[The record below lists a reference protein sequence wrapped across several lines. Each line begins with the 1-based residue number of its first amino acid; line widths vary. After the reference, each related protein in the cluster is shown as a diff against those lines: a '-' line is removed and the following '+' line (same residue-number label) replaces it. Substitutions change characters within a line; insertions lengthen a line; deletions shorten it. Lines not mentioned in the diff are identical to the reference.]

1 MIIDAH
7 AHVAYWEELGIAG
20 SAENCIRLMDR
31 YGIETSCISCSRALR
46 GDFVRGNRETLA
58 AIEQY
63 PGRFLGYAVANPLYG
78 DEAVAEIHTCIK
90 DLGFIGCKF
99 HVSHT
104 LIPYA
109 EVRYDPL
116 FDAVRELDVPV
127 LCHTFDG
134 CEGLAACAARH
145 PDVTLIAGH
154 MGGYRWDEGC
164 IAGAR
169 HPNIYLELCCSCSER
184 GIVEGAVAAVG
195 ADRVLFG
202 TDLGLLDPATTLLK
216 VYDADISET
225 DRRKILGG
233 NMARLLKLEEAM
245 E

>member
-7 AHVAYWEELGIAG
+7 AHVAYWEDLGISG
-20 SAENCIRLMDR
+20 SAENCVRLMDR
-31 YGIETSCISCSRALR
+31 YGIEMCCISCSRSLR
-46 GDFVRGNRETLA
+46 GDFIRGNRETLA
-58 AIEQY
+58 AMEQF
-63 PGRFLGYAVANPLYG
+63 PGRFMGYAVANPLYG
-78 DEAVAEIHTCIK
+78 DEAIAEIGTCIN

-99 HVSHT
+99 HVSHN

-109 EVRYDPL
+109 DVRYDAL
-116 FDAVRELDVPV
+116 FDKVRELDVPV

-134 CEGLAACAARH
+134 CAGLAACAKRH

-164 IAGAR
+164 VVGAE

-202 TDLGLLDPATTLLK
+202 TDLGLLDPAATMLK
-216 VYDADISET
+216 VYDADISEA
-225 DRRKILGG
+225 DKKKILGG
-233 NMARLLKLEEAM
+233 NIARILGIEDVIR
-245 E
+245 